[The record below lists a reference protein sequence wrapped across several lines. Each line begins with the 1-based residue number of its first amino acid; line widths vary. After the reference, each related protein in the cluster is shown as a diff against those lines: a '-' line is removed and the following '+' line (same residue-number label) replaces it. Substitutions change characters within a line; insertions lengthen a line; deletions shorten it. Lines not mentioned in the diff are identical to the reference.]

1 MDRQVPEHGTWSQ
14 SPKDLT
20 PFHRSQRGAMANGGL
35 TVTPFH
41 PATLGTRI
49 PSSSPAT
56 TTTLPAATRDTTLPE
71 LYSLMPSTRA
81 RHSFRTSV
89 QYGGKVRIKSL
100 LV

>member
-49 PSSSPAT
+49 PSSSPAAT
-56 TTTLPAATRDTTLPE
+56 PAPHERYHTSRAGLPDALDPCQA
-71 LYSLMPSTRA
+71 
-81 RHSFRTSV
+81 
-89 QYGGKVRIKSL
+89 L
-100 LV
+100 L